1 MEDLGAEY
9 RMSIYLHAVSSQLA
23 CPLVQPLLNFPDHIL
38 ALFGHPLLV
47 LLAHFSH
54 PCLVLNHRISV
65 ESDQLARHLEHIHLE
80 CFHQLVELLV
90 LLGYL
95 IPHVEPVGYVSE
107 QLLLRTGLAAVR
119 EDSHQPFIWVA
130 GALVQSGFHFVVEHC
145 VFFLGGIAELI
156 ANCNDPKG
164 T

>member
-1 MEDLGAEY
+1 M
-9 RMSIYLHAVSSQLA
+9 
-23 CPLVQPLLNFPDHIL
+23 
-38 ALFGHPLLV
+38 
-47 LLAHFSH
+47 
-54 PCLVLNHRISV
+54 